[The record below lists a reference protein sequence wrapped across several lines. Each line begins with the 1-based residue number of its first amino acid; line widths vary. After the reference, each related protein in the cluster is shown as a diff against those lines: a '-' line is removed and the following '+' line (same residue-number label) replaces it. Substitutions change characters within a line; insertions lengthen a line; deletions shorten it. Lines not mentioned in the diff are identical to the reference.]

1 MRTLQRQITELY
13 GASIKAD
20 FQKRVLRW
28 TCIRHVVSAL
38 YNARRFQKFLNA
50 TDHLDKHLRVKK
62 NFGYLKVARES
73 VSVSRRIALWD
84 YSSFFFRGT
93 RLLGDSACFL
103 FRLTR
108 LLRKQYKMCAPKRSD
123 NKLHT

>member
-1 MRTLQRQITELY
+1 MRTLQRQTTELN

-20 FQKRVLRW
+20 FQKRGLRW
-28 TCIRHVVSAL
+28 TCIRHVVSA
-38 YNARRFQKFLNA
+38 YVRRFQTFLNV
-50 TDHLDKHLRVKK
+50 TDHLDKHLRVKN

-103 FRLTR
+103 FSLTR
-108 LLRKQYKMCAPKRSD
+108 LLRKRVKDVRS
-123 NKLHT
+123 KTFR